1 MNPSS
6 TNRTMEEILA
16 RSFNV
21 KMFDQTLVT
30 DKTFSWF
37 SLIVDGWASFVV
49 AFLGIFTNAL
59 TIAVFTRMGFKET
72 VNITMTTITFWDMVR
87 VLCGSIHRC
96 YSLIALVSESLGKSW
111 QNISTTN
118 LVYLHNIA
126 SNIAY
131 ALGSYVAI
139 ERCLCVR
146 FPLKIKLML
155 SPMVTV
161 IICVTVSIVVFAMFF
176 PSMLFLNYRWVSAP
190 DSDQPVAK
198 YEFSDFYKLNIKSYV
213 EFYQY
218 INFACPMVSLA
229 TMVISSLVILF
240 QLRKASK
247 FRARSQLHEAAVTV
261 RDGQV
266 VKMLLV
272 VIASY
277 ITVLLPRL
285 FIYIAELLVP
295 EFFVLKYYNN
305 IFGVAVYLVFLLDF
319 INSSVGI
326 LIFYSMS
333 TKFRKNVKLLWT
345 SILHPRQ
352 QKEHIL
358 NLNHEN

>member
-1 MNPSS
+1 MASAS
-6 TNRTMEEILA
+6 TNRTTDYVPLFIE
-16 RSFNV
+16 
-21 KMFDQTLVT
+21 MFDQTLVT
-30 DKTFSWF
+30 NEALSWF
-37 SLIVDGWASFVV
+37 TLVVDGWASFVV

-96 YSLIALVSESLGKSW
+96 YSLIALVSESLGRSW
-111 QNISTTN
+111 QNITATN

-155 SPMVTV
+155 SPMVTLT
-161 IICVTVSIVVFAMFF
+161 ICVTVAIVVFAMFF
-176 PSMLFLNYRWVSAP
+176 PSILFLNYRWVSAP
-190 DSDQPVAK
+190 DSKQPVAK
-198 YEFSDFYKLNIKSYV
+198 YEISDFYKLNIKSYV

-218 INFACPMVSLA
+218 INFACPMVNLV

-247 FRARSQLHEAAVTV
+247 FRARSQLPDAKATV

-266 VKMLLV
+266 VKMLLM

-277 ITVLLPRL
+277 ITVLLPRVI
-285 FIYIAELLVP
+285 FYITQLLVP
-295 EFFVLKYYNN
+295 EFFLLKHYNN
-305 IFGVAVYLVFLLDF
+305 VFSVIVSLALFLDF
-319 INSSVGI
+319 INSSIGI

-333 TKFRKNVKLLWT
+333 SKFRRQMKST
-345 SILHPRQ
+345 STVLPKPKQIFKALKYIGFR
-352 QKEHIL
+352 
-358 NLNHEN
+358 

>member
-1 MNPSS
+1 MFI
-6 TNRTMEEILA
+6 E
-16 RSFNV
+16 
-21 KMFDQTLVT
+21 MFDQTLVT
-30 DKTFSWF
+30 NEALSWF
-37 SLIVDGWASFVV
+37 TLVVDGWASFVV

-59 TIAVFTRMGFKET
+59 TIAIFTRMGFKET

-118 LVYLHNIA
+118 LVYLHTIA

-190 DSDQPVAK
+190 DSDHPVAK
-198 YEFSDFYKLNIKSYV
+198 FEFSAFYKLHIKSYV

-218 INFACPMVSLA
+218 FNFALPTVSLV
-229 TMVISSLVILF
+229 TMVISSLVIVL

-247 FRARSQLHEAAVTV
+247 FRARSRLAEVKVTV

-266 VKMLLV
+266 VKMLLM

-277 ITVLLPRL
+277 ITVLLPRVV
-285 FIYIAELLVP
+285 FYIAELLVP
-295 EFFVLKYYNN
+295 ELFVLKYYNN
-305 IFGVAVYLVFLLDF
+305 IFCVIVCLVLFLDF
-319 INSSVGI
+319 IHSSVGI

-333 TKFRKNVKLLWT
+333 SKFRRQMKSLLISPLKPRYNVLK
-345 SILHPRQ
+345 R
-352 QKEHIL
+352 
-358 NLNHEN
+358 